1 MWDNRNSGMEAAV
14 RFLIIIALFATGVTG
29 QVAREA
35 NREYAT
41 AEERAKLVPR
51 LENPARLARI
61 RPTELVKRLDVR
73 PGSVVVDLGTGTGNL
88 LAALSKAV
96 GPKGR
101 VVAQDIHSDFLD
113 RARSRANSDGL
124 DNVDFVL
131 GTETDPHLPE
141 GMADLVIVLDAYH
154 HFDYPEKMLAA
165 IRRGLKPGGRLA
177 ITRHA
182 GPWRSRRIPTSRS
195 GTFAEGQSRSNRR
208 FRRRRTV
215 SFGDGSMPP
224 AVSTSPCFRSTDV
237 ARPSPGFEATS
248 GASTVGLAHR
258 DVTTPSRL
266 PRRRSGSWTCVRRY
280 C

>member
-1 MWDNRNSGMEAAV
+1 MEAAV

-101 VVAQDIHSDFLD
+101 VVAEDIHSDFLD

-177 ITRHA
+177 IIEYHKARGAMEVAEDPDFAIRHVRA
-182 GPWRSRRIPTSRS
+182 GAEQVEQEVQAAGYRLLWRREHAP
-195 GTFAEGQSRSNRR
+195 
-208 FRRRRTV
+208 
-215 SFGDGSMPP
+215 GSQYIAM
-224 AVSTSPCFRSTDV
+224 
-237 ARPSPGFEATS
+237 
-248 GASTVGLAHR
+248 LQKH
-258 DVTTPSRL
+258 
-266 PRRRSGSWTCVRRY
+266 
-280 C
+280 